1 MKNQFRIAHHSAAF
15 MLAIALGTLACIGL
29 KATAMDDGVPY
40 GRRLPAAVHHVAAGG
55 VLVVACEHVTTT
67 SASLVNTTWLNQE
80 SEVISLDSL
89 IDGSLVNSGPG
100 NLLCLRLDDGVLVWI
115 APGESLLAA
124 HRSSDTN
131 RVACAPA
138 EPARCSSNRPTAAE
152 PVRTATARDRAS
164 IRPTARRPQASQP
177 ALLAGDLRGTDHAG
191 NCKTSVSL
199 RFTQISDL
207 GK

>member
-1 MKNQFRIAHHSAAF
+1 MKNQYRIAHHSATV

-80 SEVISLDSL
+80 SEVISLDNL
-89 IDGSLVNSGPG
+89 IDGSLVNAGPG

-115 APGESLLAA
+115 APGESLLAGP
-124 HRSSDTN
+124 SVVGYQQGCLCTCGN
-131 RVACAPA
+131 GTVFI
-138 EPARCSSNRPTAAE
+138 EPANCGGTCSNCNGKGPCLDPTN
-152 PVRTATARDRAS
+152 
-164 IRPTARRPQASQP
+164 SQKVP
-177 ALLAGDLRGTDHAG
+177 GFSACTTGWGPSG
-191 NCKTSVSL
+191 N
-199 RFTQISDL
+199 
-207 GK
+207 